1 MRNFNSTRRRKLNR
15 DGPPPPRT
23 VAEALQ
29 ACHDTFQRHAKDGS
43 TLEYVRSDVDRLCA
57 VARRDNLPPERLL
70 VDLKHTL
77 DAVPELDRLEP
88 ERREEIRSRVV
99 QYAIREYF
107 ADGGAR

>member
-1 MRNFNSTRRRKLNR
+1 MYSFNSSQQAES
-15 DGPPPPRT
+15 DGARPPRT
-23 VAEALQ
+23 VAEALK
-29 ACHDTFQRHAKDGS
+29 ACQDTFQRHADDGS
-43 TLEYVRSDVDRLCA
+43 ALQHVYSDVDMLCS
-57 VARRDNLPPERLL
+57 VARRDKLAPETML

>member
-1 MRNFNSTRRRKLNR
+1 MHIFNSTRHHKGESGGPRRP
-15 DGPPPPRT
+15 GT
-23 VAEALQ
+23 VAEALK
-29 ACHDTFQRHAKDGS
+29 ACQDTFQRHADDGS
-43 TLEYVRSDVDRLCA
+43 ALQYVFADVDMLCSA
-57 VARRDNLPPERLL
+57 ARRDRLAPETML

>member
-1 MRNFNSTRRRKLNR
+1 M
-15 DGPPPPRT
+15 
-23 VAEALQ
+23 AEALQ
-29 ACHDTFQRHAKDGS
+29 ACHDTFRRHANDGS
-43 TLEYVRSDVDRLCA
+43 ALDHVSSDVDRLCD
-57 VARRDNLPPERLL
+57 VARRDKLPPERML

-77 DAVPELDRLEP
+77 DAVPELDLLDP